1 LASPSGKKL
10 ERSALFPELTLHDMR
25 HTFVSTKLTEGIDI
39 LTVSGLVGHAD
50 PAFIMSRYAYLLKRP
65 RKMGLGVL
73 QKLLNGS

>member
-1 LASPSGKKL
+1 
-10 ERSALFPELTLHDMR
+10 MR